1 MPKLSIIARKS
12 PEVSRKIQ
20 NLIMVYYMPG
30 TEDTLLKSITA
41 IYTHYSP
48 LAKTKTNKKK
58 LEKG

>member
-1 MPKLSIIARKS
+1 
-12 PEVSRKIQ
+12 
-20 NLIMVYYMPG
+20 MPG